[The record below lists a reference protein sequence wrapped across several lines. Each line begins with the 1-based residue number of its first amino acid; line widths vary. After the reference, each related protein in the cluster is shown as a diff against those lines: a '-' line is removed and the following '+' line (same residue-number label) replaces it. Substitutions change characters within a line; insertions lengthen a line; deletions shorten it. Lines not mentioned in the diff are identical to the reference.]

1 MNQARLPLLLQQK
14 YLAMKRLFLATLSL
28 GLALMTEAQLRTPA
42 PSPSQTVK
50 QDFALST
57 IELSYSR
64 PGMKGRKLYVDLAPA
79 GKVWRTGAN
88 NATTLTF
95 GDEVTIGGVKVPAGK
110 YGLLSIPDRKSW
122 ILIISKQTNVTSPAA
137 YKAEMDV
144 VRIPV
149 AVNKTKTMTETFTIQ
164 FANVKPESCEL
175 QLLWDKSMVSLP
187 ITADIDTRIMADID
201 KAMKAEK
208 PPYFQAAMYYMENGK
223 DLNQALDWF
232 NKAVEVQ
239 PDAFWVQHQWAN
251 CLAKLGKKE
260 EAMAAAK
267 RSRELA
273 EKAQNADYVK
283 LNDDLLKKLNK

>member
-1 MNQARLPLLLQQK
+1 MNRARLPLLLQQK

-149 AVNKTKTMTETFTIQ
+149 AVTKTKTMTETFTIQ